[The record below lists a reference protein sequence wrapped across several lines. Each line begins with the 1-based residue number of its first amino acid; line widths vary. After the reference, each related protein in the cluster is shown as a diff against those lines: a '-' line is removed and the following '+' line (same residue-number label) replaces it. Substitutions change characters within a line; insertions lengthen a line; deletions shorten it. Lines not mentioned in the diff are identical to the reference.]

1 MGPISNLKSIG
12 LDDMLI
18 ENISLIVFGVF
29 CLATGKYLMRRE
41 ELKEKES
48 ETKNVDNPNPLENY
62 KDFFISYLLGP
73 LVIVIGLL
81 IFF

>member
-1 MGPISNLKSIG
+1 MVYGI
-12 LDDMLI
+12 
-18 ENISLIVFGVF
+18 F
-29 CLATGKYLMRRE
+29 CFATGTYIMRHSER
-41 ELKEKES
+41 KEKLKKEES
-48 ETKNVDNPNPLENY
+48 ESGNGDNSNSLDNY

>member
-1 MGPISNLKSIG
+1 MVYGI
-12 LDDMLI
+12 
-18 ENISLIVFGVF
+18 F
-29 CLATGKYLMRRE
+29 CFATGTYIMRHSER
-41 ELKEKES
+41 KEKLKKQES
-48 ETKNVDNPNPLENY
+48 ESGNGDNSNSLDNY

>member
-1 MGPISNLKSIG
+1 MVYGI
-12 LDDMLI
+12 
-18 ENISLIVFGVF
+18 F
-29 CLATGKYLMRRE
+29 CFATGTYMMRHSDR
-41 ELKEKES
+41 KEKLKKEES
-48 ETKNVDNPNPLENY
+48 ESRNVDNSNSLDNY

>member
-1 MGPISNLKSIG
+1 MVYGI
-12 LDDMLI
+12 
-18 ENISLIVFGVF
+18 F
-29 CLATGKYLMRRE
+29 CFATGTYIVRHSER
-41 ELKEKES
+41 KEKLKKEES
-48 ETKNVDNPNPLENY
+48 ESRNVDNSNTLDNY

>member
-1 MGPISNLKSIG
+1 
-12 LDDMLI
+12 MLT
-18 ENISLIVFGVF
+18 ENISLMVYGAF
-29 CLATGKYLMRRE
+29 CVATGKYMMRRE
-41 ELKEKES
+41 ERKQKES
-48 ETKNVDNPNPLENY
+48 ESENVDNSNSLENY

>member
-1 MGPISNLKSIG
+1 MVYGI
-12 LDDMLI
+12 
-18 ENISLIVFGVF
+18 F
-29 CLATGKYLMRRE
+29 CFATGTYMMRHSER
-41 ELKEKES
+41 KEKLKKEES
-48 ETKNVDNPNPLENY
+48 ESGNGDNSNSLDSY